1 MNIGIIVTLIVSGF
15 IVGFVNTLAGGG
27 SVISMT
33 LFMML
38 GLPPAV
44 ANGTNRIA
52 VFLQNLTAVA
62 VIPVALGSMLG
73 SNIVLAVNETF
84 FNYFFIGVI
93 LIMVLVVLLKPQLW
107 LKENPRK
114 INRHMDIIQWMSYV
128 MIGIYGGFI
137 HVGIGYFLIA
147 MLVLVGGYDLL
158 KANAIKNLIVLMYVP
173 FSLIPFI
180 LYDQV
185 RYDYGLIHAIGNII
199 GAFIA
204 SNWATKLGNRFI
216 RYILIFLMLV
226 SCIQVL
232 NLFDF
237 SRFFT
242 FLMEWEK

>member
-1 MNIGIIVTLIVSGF
+1 
-15 IVGFVNTLAGGG
+15 
-27 SVISMT
+27 
-33 LFMML
+33 
-38 GLPPAV
+38 
-44 ANGTNRIA
+44 
-52 VFLQNLTAVA
+52 
-62 VIPVALGSMLG
+62 
-73 SNIVLAVNETF
+73 
-84 FNYFFIGVI
+84 
-93 LIMVLVVLLKPQLW
+93 
-107 LKENPRK
+107 
-114 INRHMDIIQWMSYV
+114 
-128 MIGIYGGFI
+128 
-137 HVGIGYFLIA
+137 
-147 MLVLVGGYDLL
+147 
-158 KANAIKNLIVLMYVP
+158 MYVP

>member
-1 MNIGIIVTLIVSGF
+1 
-15 IVGFVNTLAGGG
+15 
-27 SVISMT
+27 
-33 LFMML
+33 
-38 GLPPAV
+38 
-44 ANGTNRIA
+44 
-52 VFLQNLTAVA
+52 
-62 VIPVALGSMLG
+62 
-73 SNIVLAVNETF
+73 
-84 FNYFFIGVI
+84 
-93 LIMVLVVLLKPQLW
+93 
-107 LKENPRK
+107 
-114 INRHMDIIQWMSYV
+114 MDIIQWMSYV